1 MRRKAPV
8 LLLLGAFGFGC
19 AGTEGTLLV
28 LHDRSSAGNSAA
40 GSSAAGNGGGP
51 AAEMPYVPP
60 PGASWAARLDG
71 AVDVGLEVDF
81 FYLDVEQQGEED
93 LARLRASGRHYLC
106 YLSAGSVESFRDDA
120 EEFPPQAIGNQLVN
134 FENERWLDVRDAQ
147 VRELMARRVTALA
160 ASGCAGVPPSAMA
173 VHAADTGFELTL
185 DDALDYARWLA
196 ERIHA
201 AGMSAGLQ
209 GPAALAD
216 QLWPTFDFALAVDCL
231 ANSGCA
237 EFASFVQAGKTVLH
251 VEYGDESSAA
261 QICMSA
267 KTLGFDPLITD
278 PGFSGSRIACRDIL

>member
-1 MRRKAPV
+1 MRHAAPV
-8 LLLLGAFGFGC
+8 LLFFGSLGFSC

-28 LHDRSSAGNSAA
+28 LHDRASAGTSAA
-40 GSSAAGNGGGP
+40 GGSVAGNGGGP
-51 AAEMPYVPP
+51 AAEIPYVPP

-71 AVDVGLEVDF
+71 AVDVALEVDF
-81 FYLDVEQQGEED
+81 FYLDVEQQAQED

-120 EEFPPQAIGNQLVN
+120 DEFPPQAIGNQLVD

-147 VRELMARRVTALA
+147 VRELMARRVSALA
-160 ASGCAGVPPSAMA
+160 ASGCAGVPPSSIA
-173 VHAADTGFELTL
+173 VHAADTGFELSL

-209 GPAALAD
+209 GPAALTD

-231 ANSGCA
+231 EPSGCA
-237 EFASFVQAGKTVLH
+237 EFAPFVQAGKTVLH
-251 VEYGDESSAA
+251 VEFGDEGSAA
-261 QICMSA
+261 QLCMSA
-267 KTLGFDPLITD
+267 QTLGFEPLITD
-278 PGFSGSRIACRDIL
+278 PGFGGSRVACRDIL